1 MLIYRPPHTHASVAE
16 TCKPLIFIS
25 VSARFAR
32 RNLLEVM
39 GIYQRFGSLRS
50 PNKCLKPFHRVAPML
65 AKKNQGAGAAP
76 RPPTKKYRIHFP
88 YRRKKGCTRYL
99 SAICGQGLP
108 PLYYIGVSF
117 SFLFLFVCAPPFFV
131 FRGAKAAQP
140 RPSNAPVGRI
150 ARPRLGRAP
159 RKTKGARKEKGRER
173 KKIRLYNTGAGAPVH
188 KLSG

>member
-1 MLIYRPPHTHASVAE
+1 LLIYRPPHTHASVAE

-88 YRRKKGCTRYL
+88 YRRKKRVYQIPFGNLWT
-99 SAICGQGLP
+99 G
-108 PLYYIGVSF
+108 
-117 SFLFLFVCAPPFFV
+117 AP
-131 FRGAKAAQP
+131 
-140 RPSNAPVGRI
+140 APVLYRRI
-150 ARPRLGRAP
+150 FFLSLPFCLRAP
-159 RKTKGARKEKGRER
+159 LLRFPRRQGGPASAEQCARRAHCEAEAGPRAAENEGGAQGKRKRKEKDTP
-173 KKIRLYNTGAGAPVH
+173 I
-188 KLSG
+188 